1 MSVNAK
7 CAMVKPAVFFW
18 QNMPAHHQT
27 GALDAFAGTWGAPVY
42 GVWAEDISSDRRGDG
57 WQASRRSHLRDVFL
71 PSVGWREKVDE
82 LASDNPGAIH
92 VFSGV
97 GAYPA
102 VTRAARIIMSQPRPK
117 VALIVETALKSP
129 WRRLPSTLKSIYH
142 YYPVRAKIG
151 AVMAIGSLAEN
162 FFRSIGFKESQVYPY
177 LYQCDAPQISVAKT
191 SSDEFKIAFVGR
203 LAGYKG
209 LDLLIEALVSL
220 GDRAWS
226 LGVYGDGP
234 AKAEL
239 QGTVKRLGLASR
251 IHFHGLIASDAVVS
265 ALSMHDLC
273 VVPSRYDGWGMATS
287 EALQAGIPAL
297 VSDAA
302 GSRDIIRVSG
312 AGDVFPSG
320 NVHVLNS
327 LLAHRLDNPGIIL
340 EEKRRARAYA
350 QKISPNNVGRYLAE
364 SFEHAFLGKTP
375 RPQADWLIRT

>member
-1 MSVNAK
+1 
-7 CAMVKPAVFFW
+7 MVKPAVFFW

-177 LYQCDAPQISVAKT
+177 LYQCDAPQISVAKA

-265 ALSMHDLC
+265 ALSKHDLC

>member
-1 MSVNAK
+1 MSVSAK

-265 ALSMHDLC
+265 ALSKHDLC

>member
-1 MSVNAK
+1 
-7 CAMVKPAVFFW
+7 MVKPAVFFW

-177 LYQCDAPQISVAKT
+177 LYQCDAPQISVAKA

-265 ALSMHDLC
+265 ALSKHDLC

-297 VSDAA
+297 VSDGA

>member
-1 MSVNAK
+1 
-7 CAMVKPAVFFW
+7 MVKPAVFFW

-177 LYQCDAPQISVAKT
+177 LYQCDAPQISVAKA
-191 SSDEFKIAFVGR
+191 SSVEFKIAFVGR

-265 ALSMHDLC
+265 ALSKHDLC

-297 VSDAA
+297 VSDGA

>member
-1 MSVNAK
+1 
-7 CAMVKPAVFFW
+7 MVKPAVFFW

-265 ALSMHDLC
+265 ALSKHDLC

>member
-177 LYQCDAPQISVAKT
+177 LYQCDAPRICAEDAT
-191 SSDEFKIAFVGR
+191 SGELRIAFVGR
-203 LAGYKG
+203 LAPYKG
-209 LDLLIEALVSL
+209 LDLLLEALAPL
-220 GDRAWS
+220 ADRAWS
-226 LGVYGDGP
+226 LGVFGDGP
-234 AKAEL
+234 AKAQL
-239 QGTVKRLGLASR
+239 QEKARRLGLASR
-251 IHFHGLIASDAVVS
+251 IRFRGLIASDAVVS
-265 ALSMHDLC
+265 ALSAHDLC

>member
-1 MSVNAK
+1 
-7 CAMVKPAVFFW
+7 MVKPAVFFW